1 MADKV
6 ALILFSGTMDK
17 LMAGSIIAS
26 GAVANGMEVDIFVTF
41 WALLQLKKTGVP
53 KPTLSPEAGDMS
65 KQIMKIMQE
74 KKVPSWLDT
83 IRNLKDIGTVNLYG
97 CAMFADLLG
106 LKKEDLDP
114 IVKEVIGVSQF
125 VDMAK
130 DSKMTLFL

>member
-1 MADKV
+1 MAEKV

-26 GAVANGMEVDIFVTF
+26 GAVANGMDVDIFVTF
-41 WALLQLKKTGVP
+41 WALLQLKKSGAP

-83 IRNLKDIGTVNLYG
+83 IRNLKDIGNVNLYG

-114 IVKEVIGVSQF
+114 LVKDVIGVSQF